1 MPSTAP
7 ATTIESASAPV
18 SVAEVRELHGCVESV
33 MARFDVALV
42 TASEAAEIGREV
54 TRLKRRFEAVEL
66 ACAKRVADT
75 SLVRT
80 RADHDGAKAT
90 GRQLGVSNGEA
101 ASLLQLAGQLDELTA
116 TRQAFENGDISRD
129 QAAEI
134 ARTAAVKP
142 GTEADLVAVARHE
155 SLGELKRRGRKL
167 RANGED
173 GEEKLRRLQ
182 RQRSLRTWIDDDGA
196 GNGRWRLPPAE
207 HAELLAA
214 LDPVRDRIFRD
225 ARRTG
230 RREPHEAYDAD
241 ALIELARDAAAY
253 AQADRDTTPPA
264 SATDDTSPAGELVH
278 SPIAI
283 GSSHIGDDGQL
294 TLEPVPTAGGR
305 MAPSSRADTL
315 EAEPGSGELFPTAGP
330 PSAPEPPSPSEP
342 PQRTIGRP
350 PGRPRDKVIFR
361 IDWTAATR
369 GHTLPAGHPDANGVG
384 ETCDIVGIGPVP
396 LSVVHQVLE
405 HDPFIAVVI
414 TEGTEIRSVTH
425 LGRHAT
431 ARMRTCLEWA
441 HHGCSVLGCPNT
453 GRLEL
458 DHRED
463 WAHTLHTRL
472 DQLDW
477 LCHTHHQ
484 QKTHDGYRLEPGTG
498 KRRFLPPPDP

>member
-1 MPSTAP
+1 MPSTPP

-182 RQRSLRTWIDDDGA
+182 RQRSLRTWIDDDSA
-196 GNGRWRLPPAE
+196 GNGRWNPRPARLALHATPPTEDPRRLPPRTRHRHTPLPPTPRPLSLRRRRRCGRCATRFG
-207 HAELLAA
+207 HH
-214 LDPVRDRIFRD
+214 DP
-225 ARRTG
+225 
-230 RREPHEAYDAD
+230 
-241 ALIELARDAAAY
+241 
-253 AQADRDTTPPA
+253 
-264 SATDDTSPAGELVH
+264 S
-278 SPIAI
+278 
-283 GSSHIGDDGQL
+283 
-294 TLEPVPTAGGR
+294 
-305 MAPSSRADTL
+305 
-315 EAEPGSGELFPTAGP
+315 PGSGPQVPRRIRTPRADAREGPSVPVGARPDSRSLAPGARRRQTIAGI
-330 PSAPEPPSPSEP
+330 SARS
-342 PQRTIGRP
+342 
-350 PGRPRDKVIFR
+350 
-361 IDWTAATR
+361 
-369 GHTLPAGHPDANGVG
+369 
-384 ETCDIVGIGPVP
+384 CPVA
-396 LSVVHQVLE
+396 S
-405 HDPFIAVVI
+405 
-414 TEGTEIRSVTH
+414 
-425 LGRHAT
+425 
-431 ARMRTCLEWA
+431 
-441 HHGCSVLGCPNT
+441 
-453 GRLEL
+453 
-458 DHRED
+458 
-463 WAHTLHTRL
+463 
-472 DQLDW
+472 
-477 LCHTHHQ
+477 
-484 QKTHDGYRLEPGTG
+484 
-498 KRRFLPPPDP
+498 